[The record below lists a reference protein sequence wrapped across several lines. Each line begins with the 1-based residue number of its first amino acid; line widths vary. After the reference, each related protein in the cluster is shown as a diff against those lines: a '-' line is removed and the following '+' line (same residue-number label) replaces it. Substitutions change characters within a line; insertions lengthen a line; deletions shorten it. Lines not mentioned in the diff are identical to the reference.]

1 MLFQVRIPLDQSSA
15 PPKKERIIPIVRENV
30 DKNEV
35 GNDVKVTPEKTLVTA
50 TTSNDE
56 RLIPIV
62 VEKTSHQNGERTLPV
77 ITRDIN
83 VTPTSSPL
91 RTISARSPRSP
102 VKPALPAKPLSPT
115 RPSRVTAPLS
125 SPPVTDSTGKKSQ
138 QTLSPQDDEERVI
151 TVKVEKVEDPSI
163 PEKVIIEEI
172 ATPDVETAP
181 EEVIEVV
188 ACNGSAHSE
197 QEDVPQ
203 QHQQSDAY
211 ESLDQSKE
219 EEEHDFEDQNRH
231 HHQHHHH
238 HHQYDIDEEEDSF
251 EPDRYSRSST
261 SPPCGLRERSLLCPI
276 QEEDT
281 ESTASGCS
289 VSVNRFAATSA
300 ASACAANSKEPTP
313 VSTASGGLDD
323 TETQDHSVVI
333 VDEFILMPKQEAE
346 HDGHYFIKVR
356 IPL

>member
-1 MLFQVRIPLDQSSA
+1 M
-15 PPKKERIIPIVRENV
+15 
-30 DKNEV
+30 
-35 GNDVKVTPEKTLVTA
+35 KVTPEKTLVTA
-50 TTSNDE
+50 TTSSDE
-56 RLIPIV
+56 RLIPVV
-62 VEKTSHQNGERTLPV
+62 VEKSSHQNGERTLPV

-115 RPSRVTAPLS
+115 RPSRLTAPLS
-125 SPPVTDSTGKKSQ
+125 SHPVTDSTGKKSQ
-138 QTLSPQDDEERVI
+138 QTLSPQEDEERVI
-151 TVKVEKVEDPSI
+151 TVMVEKVEDPSI

-172 ATPDVETAP
+172 ATPEVDTAP
-181 EEVIEVV
+181 DEVIEVV
-188 ACNGSAHSE
+188 AANGSAHSE
-197 QEDVPQ
+197 HEDVPQ
-203 QHQQSDAY
+203 QQQSDAD

-219 EEEHDFEDQNRH
+219 EEENDFEDQKEDQDRR

-238 HHQYDIDEEEDSF
+238 HHQYDIDEEEDPF
-251 EPDRYSRSST
+251 ESDRYSRSST

-289 VSVNRFAATSA
+289 VSVNRFAAASA
-300 ASACAANSKEPTP
+300 ASGGATNSKEPTP

-323 TETQDHSVVI
+323 AEAQDHSVVI
-333 VDEFILMPKQEAE
+333 VDEFIIIPKQEAE

-356 IPL
+356 KP